1 MKLAAALCVALT
13 VSLLP
18 SMAHAQPGKAAGQVT
33 VGGKPT
39 TLTYAYATAT
49 TGFFDKKKDDVVV
62 ILSNVP
68 LDQKAIAD
76 DFTRMDMVRAG
87 TLTSVEVTVDA
98 SKAPISITIR
108 HALLKPA
115 QSGSSTFDKFEVKTF
130 DTKAIA
136 GRVYRT
142 APGVSFADI
151 PYNYDVTFE
160 AAIAPKAK

>member
-1 MKLAAALCVALT
+1 MTLAPAVALCLAVT
-13 VSLLP
+13 LLP
-18 SMAHAQPGKAAGQVT
+18 SVALAQPGKATGQVT

-68 LDQKAIAD
+68 LDQKAITD
-76 DFTRMDMVRAG
+76 DFSRMDMVRAG
-87 TLTSVEVTVDA
+87 KLTSVEVTIDA
-98 SKAPISITIR
+98 SKTPISVTIR
-108 HALLKPA
+108 HSTLKPA
-115 QSGSSTFDKFEVKTF
+115 QSGGSTADKFEVKTF
-130 DTKAIA
+130 DGKTIA

-142 APGVSFADI
+142 APGMSFADI
-151 PYNYDVTFE
+151 PFNYDITFE